1 MVRFYL
7 FIIYFQLSIFLL
19 LITACQPSA
28 TPSSEIATLEVE
40 ALATGDSLED
50 QSLSQ
55 ITLLSQQIQ
64 QVRQLQGQ
72 FRKNLDSLYALGSA
86 PEVRNQTD
94 TLENIYFTL
103 TDAETAWIVLR
114 TQYPNQFDSAKLESD
129 TIQDRDFESSLETVQ
144 SALSNSIERAER
156 WRATHPKH

>member
-1 MVRFYL
+1 MIIDSVCQMVRFY
-7 FIIYFQLSIFLL
+7 FSIIYFQLSIFLL

-72 FRKNLDSLYALGSA
+72 FRKDLDSLYALGSA

-114 TQYPNQFDSAKLESD
+114 TQYPNQFDSAKLRE
-129 TIQDRDFESSLETVQ
+129 
-144 SALSNSIERAER
+144 
-156 WRATHPKH
+156 